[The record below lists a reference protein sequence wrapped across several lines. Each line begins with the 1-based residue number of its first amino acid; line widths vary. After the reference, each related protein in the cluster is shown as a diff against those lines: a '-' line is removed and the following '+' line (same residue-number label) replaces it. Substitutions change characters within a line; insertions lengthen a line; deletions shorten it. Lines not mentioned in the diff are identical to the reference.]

1 MKLSRV
7 ICTAL
12 LTLCMSGCQ
21 AQPDN
26 AVQTAQPTETPDAEV
41 QPAVPADGMAEGTI
55 GQTMRTAFFDF
66 QVNSAELTDSYQDYV
81 PPEGYAILSVNITV
95 HNTLDQ
101 ELNMYDTDFQITW
114 GEGEDE
120 WDIPLT
126 YAVSTLSGDDLLKT
140 AYKLQRNESITGDIV
155 YQVPADSDFYIF
167 SYLEQFSDDTKGDLF
182 AVYFGLEE

>member
-1 MKLSRV
+1 MKLNRV
-7 ICTAL
+7 IYAAFLLLCT
-12 LTLCMSGCQ
+12 SGCQ
-21 AQPDN
+21 TQPDN
-26 AVQTAQPTETPDAEV
+26 AVQPVQPTETPDAAVE
-41 QPAVPADGMAEGTI
+41 PAVPVEGIAEGVI

-66 QVNSAELTDSYQDYV
+66 QVNSAKMTDTCQGYV
-81 PPEGYAILSVNITV
+81 PPDGYAILNVNITV

-140 AYKLQRNESITGDIV
+140 AYKLHKNESITGDIV
-155 YQVPADSDFYIF
+155 YQVPADSDYYIF
-167 SYLEQFSDDTKGDLF
+167 SYLEQFSDDTEGDLF

>member
-1 MKLSRV
+1 MKLNRV
-7 ICTAL
+7 IYAAFLLLCT
-12 LTLCMSGCQ
+12 SGCQ

-26 AVQTAQPTETPDAEV
+26 AVQPVQPTETPDAAVE
-41 QPAVPADGMAEGTI
+41 PAVPVEGIAEGVI

-66 QVNSAELTDSYQDYV
+66 QVNSVKMTDTCQGYV
-81 PPEGYAILSVNITV
+81 PPEGYAILNVNITV

-120 WDIPLT
+120 WDVPLT
-126 YAVSTLSGDDLLKT
+126 YAVNTLSGDDLLKT

-155 YQVPADSDFYIF
+155 YQVPTDSDYYIF
-167 SYLEQFSDDTKGDLF
+167 SYLEQFSDDTEGDLF